1 MGTVSAEGGFA
12 YGEKRRLTMA
22 KLKKEEKLVCV
33 PCGREVTISNIGISD
48 TTILCCGRP
57 MKHKAKV
64 KKQNKRS

>member
-1 MGTVSAEGGFA
+1 
-12 YGEKRRLTMA
+12 MA

-33 PCGREVTISNIGISD
+33 PCGREVTISNMGISD
-48 TTILCCGRP
+48 TTILCCGSP